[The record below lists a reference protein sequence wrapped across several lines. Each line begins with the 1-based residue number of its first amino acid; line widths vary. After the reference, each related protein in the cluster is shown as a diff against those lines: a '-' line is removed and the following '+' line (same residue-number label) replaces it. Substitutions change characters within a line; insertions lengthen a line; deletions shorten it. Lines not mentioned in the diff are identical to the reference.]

1 MAPFIVDF
9 FRRLEQGNSKTRE
22 ILATKSREILI
33 DIASRGRNVNRER
46 GCALRSWS
54 RFLPHRGRVFVR
66 VHKQTCCY
74 RPSPPLSLS
83 RIGADFYRRGDSR
96 GKFIK
101 PPPPLPSVGTQQR
114 ALSRESRGEGEERLF
129 HSHSPIKI
137 VRTSILPR
145 AIRPLPFFFLVPL
158 IDKEFVRVGR
168 YGKTA
173 RSAFES
179 SYVATW

>member
-1 MAPFIVDF
+1 MRVALLEPFPAVCLCAYISKPVVTAPPRHYLSHASAPIFIGEVIH
-9 FRRLEQGNSKTRE
+9 E
-22 ILATKSREILI
+22 
-33 DIASRGRNVNRER
+33 ASSSSP
-46 GCALRSWS
+46 L
-54 RFLPHRGRVFVR
+54 LPYPPW
-66 VHKQTCCY
+66 VHK
-74 RPSPPLSLS
+74 
-83 RIGADFYRRGDSR
+83 
-96 GKFIK
+96 
-101 PPPPLPSVGTQQR
+101 QR

-179 SYVATW
+179 SYVAVVSLKRTDRWKDRQSRLVEMGREASGTNFYRLEIVNRRG

>member
-9 FRRLEQGNSKTRE
+9 FRRLEESNSKTRE

-46 GCALRSWS
+46 GCALGAVSCPTGAVCLCAYISKPVVTAPPRHYLSHAS
-54 RFLPHRGRVFVR
+54 APIFIGEVIHEASSSSPLLPYPPWA
-66 VHKQTCCY
+66 HK
-74 RPSPPLSLS
+74 
-83 RIGADFYRRGDSR
+83 
-96 GKFIK
+96 
-101 PPPPLPSVGTQQR
+101 QR